1 MAGRMPRGDAPPA
14 RQNRQTGPSHE
25 ERDPAA
31 AARDCA
37 YRLLGRRDHSAAELR
52 RKLLQRG
59 FQDEIVQALLDRLTE
74 SGFLNDRRFA
84 ERWVEAALTSGRS
97 FGPRLRMELQRRGIA
112 SELAAEVSARATTE
126 IDEHAALRELVARK
140 MPTFDPLT
148 ASDRERRRIFG
159 YLQRRGFSTAAII
172 SLLRA
177 GTETG

>member
-1 MAGRMPRGDAPPA
+1 MAGRPPA
-14 RQNRQTGPSHE
+14 GE
-25 ERDPAA
+25 ERDHAA

-37 YRLLGRRDHSAAELR
+37 YRLLTRRDHSTVELR

-59 FQDEIVQALLDRLTE
+59 FQDETVQALLERLTE

-84 ERWVEAALTSGRS
+84 ERWVEAALTSGRG

-112 SELAAEVSARATTE
+112 CELAAEVAARAAAE
-126 IDEHAALRELVARK
+126 IDEHEALRELVARK

-159 YLQRRGFSTAAII
+159 FLQRRGFSTAAII

-177 GTETG
+177 GSETG